1 MTEGAKHSETR
12 SNIHVSLGESKSNR
26 MVVVVVERNEE
37 GNVGR
42 EGLYMAGKYGH
53 VWLRFRS

>member
-12 SNIHVSLGESKSNR
+12 SNICVTLGESKSNR
-26 MVVVVVERNEE
+26 MVVVERNEE
-37 GNVGR
+37 GNAGR